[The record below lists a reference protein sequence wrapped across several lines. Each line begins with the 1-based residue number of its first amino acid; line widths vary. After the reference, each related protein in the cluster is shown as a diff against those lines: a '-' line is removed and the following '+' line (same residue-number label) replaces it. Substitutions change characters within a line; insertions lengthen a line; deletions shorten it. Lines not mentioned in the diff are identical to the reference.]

1 MTTIRII
8 SGNYGLHVS
17 GRVVRKG
24 KESEPFEVD
33 DREAER
39 LVSLGVAEIVSVKE
53 EPEEEAV
60 TPEEEAEI
68 PEEEP
73 DEDMASKS
81 MKELREIAK
90 EKGVKMKVGM
100 SKDELVEALSDA
112 PDLTAEALI

>member
-17 GRVVRKG
+17 GRVVRKS
-24 KESEPFEVD
+24 KESEPFEVE

-53 EPEEEAV
+53 E
-60 TPEEEAEI
+60 PEEEAEI

>member
-8 SGNYGLHVS
+8 SGSYGLHVS
-17 GRVVRKG
+17 GRVVRKS
-24 KESEPFEVD
+24 KESEPFEVE

-53 EPEEEAV
+53 ESEEE
-60 TPEEEAEI
+60 TDI
-68 PEEEP
+68 LEEEP

-112 PDLTAEALI
+112 PDLTTEALI

>member
-17 GRVVRKG
+17 GRVVRKN
-24 KESEPFEVD
+24 KESEPFEVEE
-33 DREAER
+33 REAER
-39 LVSLGVAEIVSVKE
+39 LVSLGVAEIVGVTE
-53 EPEEEAV
+53 EPAEPEEE
-60 TPEEEAEI
+60 PEI
-68 PEEEP
+68 PEEEA

-100 SKDELVEALSDA
+100 SKEELVEALSDA

>member
-1 MTTIRII
+1 MTTVRVI
-8 SGNYGLHVS
+8 SGIYGLHIG
-17 GRVVRKG
+17 GRLCPKN
-24 KESEPFEVD
+24 KESEPFEVE

-53 EPEEEAV
+53 EPEEETV